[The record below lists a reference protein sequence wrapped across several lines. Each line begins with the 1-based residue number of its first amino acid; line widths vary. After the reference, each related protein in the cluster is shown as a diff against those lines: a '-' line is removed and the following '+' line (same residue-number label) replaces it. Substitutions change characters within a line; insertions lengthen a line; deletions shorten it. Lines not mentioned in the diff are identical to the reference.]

1 MIGQTALAKNVRV
14 IPANPMLTPAG
25 KPKGNKER
33 VAAYARVS
41 TMLDDQV
48 NSYEAQVDYYTDKI
62 ASTDEWDMAGI
73 YADEGITGTSLEKR
87 TSFKRMLN
95 ACRKGKIDRILCK
108 SISRFARNTV
118 DCLDT
123 VRELRLLGIPVYFEK
138 ENIDTML
145 QQSEFIITLYSS
157 FAQAESESMSK
168 NIALGARM
176 AMKQGKVSF
185 QYSKLLGYRK
195 GEDGK
200 PEIVPAE
207 AETVRRIYKSFLAGD
222 SLGQIQDALEAEGIP
237 PAIGIKGWSRQ
248 VIQNILTNERYIGDA
263 LLQKTFV
270 TDCITRKIRK
280 NNGVLPQ
287 YYVENNH
294 PAIISRELYN
304 RVQEEIAR
312 RANKRRV
319 QQKSG
324 KTERGKYS
332 AKYALT
338 EKLVCGECGTP
349 YRRCTWTRN
358 GKTRI
363 VWRCISR
370 LEYGTKYCKHSPTLD
385 EYRIHEGILMAIN
398 RLGTD
403 REDVI
408 QAIRLGITA
417 AFGSGNMDT
426 DPRLLQDK
434 LMALSD
440 EQGKLIGELMQ
451 GAADA
456 HAHDER
462 LRIITAE
469 MEQLRAELR
478 EQKQREQA
486 LASGDAR
493 LKELFEIIDA
503 MPVRL
508 DEYDDSLV
516 KRIVERVTVK
526 DENTLTILFDG
537 GYSVETIMAE

>member
-1 MIGQTALAKNVRV
+1 MIGQMALAKNVRV

-25 KPKGNKER
+25 KPKGKKER
-33 VAAYARVS
+33 VAAYVRVS
-41 TMLDDQV
+41 TMLDDQL

-62 ASTDEWDMAGI
+62 DSTDEWEMAGI

-95 ACRKGKIDRILCK
+95 ACRKGKVDRILCK

-123 VRELRLLGIPVYFEK
+123 VRELRVLGIPVYFEK
-138 ENIDTML
+138 ENIDTMQ

-185 QYSKLLGYRK
+185 QYNKLLGYRK
-195 GEDGK
+195 SEDGK
-200 PEIVPAE
+200 PEIEPAG
-207 AETVRRIYKSFLAGD
+207 AETVRQIYRSYLAGD
-222 SLGQIQDALEAEGIP
+222 SLGQIQEALEAEHIP
-237 PAIGIKGWSRQ
+237 PATGIKGWSRQ

-270 TDCITRKIRK
+270 TDCITKKIRK
-280 NNGVLPQ
+280 NNGILPQ

-338 EKLVCGECGTP
+338 ERLVCGECGTP

-385 EYRIHEGILMAIN
+385 EYRIHEAILMAIN
-398 RLGTD
+398 RLSID

-408 QAIRLGITA
+408 QTIRQGISV
-417 AFGSGNMDT
+417 AFGCRDT
-426 DPRLLQDK
+426 GADPRALQNRIV
-434 LMALSD
+434 ALCD
-440 EQGKLIGELMQ
+440 EQTRLIDELQ
-451 GAADA
+451 SGTTDA
-456 HAHDER
+456 HAYDER
-462 LRIITAE
+462 LREITAE
-469 MEQLRAELR
+469 ILQLQTELR
-478 EQKQREQA
+478 EQKQQEQA
-486 LASGDAR
+486 LANGDAR

-516 KRIVERVTVK
+516 KRIVERVMVK
-526 DENTLTILFDG
+526 DESTLSITFEG
-537 GYSVETIMAE
+537 GYEVEVAIGK